1 MKRTPDILFV
11 PSKLS
16 CIATEIHGS
25 LVINPGYLVKGT
37 GGGTFAKLTINPIP
51 ESELRNQ
58 TSAIPDAPIL
68 HAAHSRTRVD
78 IVKI

>member
-1 MKRTPDILFV
+1 MKKSPDILFV

-16 CIATEIHGS
+16 TLVTEVHGS
-25 LVINPGYLVKGT
+25 LVVNPGLLVKGN

-51 ESELRNQ
+51 EAELRGQPSNNP
-58 TSAIPDAPIL
+58 IPHSI
-68 HAAHSRTRVD
+68 HSRTRVE